1 MPLVCCRDP
10 AIAGLDSHPIQ
21 VETGLAM
28 SGLTAWAERNSP
40 VVIENVRSRDA
51 IVARLAVLAGWRIRR
66 RAIFFG
72 PSLRARTCDLL
83 VTWFVLVK
91 ALAREPGSAATRERK
106 EYV

>member
-40 VVIENVRSRDA
+40 VVIENVRSREA
-51 IVARLAVLAGWRIRR
+51 IVARLAVLACWRTRR
-66 RAIFFG
+66 RAIF
-72 PSLRARTCDLL
+72 LVQVCDL
-83 VTWFVLVK
+83 
-91 ALAREPGSAATRERK
+91 ALAIGSSRGLS
-106 EYV
+106 